1 MPQAQ
6 QQPKKERQEKAS
18 VGKDVEKWEPL
29 CPVGGVVSWYSLC
42 GKQYGGSQARGP
54 VGTRAVCLCHSHNNA
69 GSELRLQPTL

>member
-6 QQPKKERQEKAS
+6 QQPKKERQEEAS

-42 GKQYGGSQARGP
+42 GKQYGGSSKNKKLGLPCDPAVPLLG
-54 VGTRAVCLCHSHNNA
+54 VYLKGTKIL
-69 GSELRLQPTL
+69 T

>member
-42 GKQYGGSQARGP
+42 GKQYGGASK
-54 VGTRAVCLCHSHNNA
+54 N
-69 GSELRLQPTL
+69 